1 MKTEE
6 EIVVFCQNIK
16 KLRESH
22 HLSKRSM
29 ASKLGVGIRTLISI
43 ESGVL
48 PPRVGCSVLKNIH
61 EHFGVLPKNMF
72 QPLVE

>member
-29 ASKLGVGIRTLISI
+29 ASKLGVGIRTLTSI

-61 EHFGVLPKNMF
+61 EQFGILPKNMF